1 MPAPFLEATTIC
13 DVSGSLCLWL
23 WQNLAGPSP
32 PFTFRIGAHEWD
44 LSVRMAGA
52 LASAASLIERS
63 IVDAERLGGGS

>member
-1 MPAPFLEATTIC
+1 MRC
-13 DVSGSLCLWL
+13 HGSLCCGYGKTSP
-23 WQNLAGPSP
+23 ATAP

-63 IVDAERLGGGS
+63 IVNADRAAS